1 MMTVS
6 VALGQALEALR
17 NEPIALVGGLAVSAR
32 SEPRFTRDV
41 DLAVAVKR
49 DSDAEALVRRL
60 VGSGYRVA
68 AQIEQEA
75 TGRLATVRLLPVD
88 GAVVL
93 DLLFASSGI
102 ESEIVHSST
111 RLTLFADVTV
121 PVASIGHL
129 IALKLLSRSPRRAQ
143 DDADLRALHAV
154 ADAAALAEARSALD
168 LITSRGYAR
177 DKHLQSE
184 FNDWLR
190 LMTAT

>member
-143 DDADLRALHAV
+143 DDSDLRALHAV